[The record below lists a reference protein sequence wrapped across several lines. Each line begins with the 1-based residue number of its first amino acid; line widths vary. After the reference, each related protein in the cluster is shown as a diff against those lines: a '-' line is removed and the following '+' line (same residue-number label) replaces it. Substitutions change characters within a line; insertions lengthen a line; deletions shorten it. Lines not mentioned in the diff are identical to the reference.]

1 MFIFIQLILLGMDY
15 CCFFLL
21 YRCHNIH
28 FLAYAAMFAGRWE
41 ESWKSVERIINV
53 LPLEVL

>member
-1 MFIFIQLILLGMDY
+1 MDY